1 MLTIGDTVAAD
12 TIRQA
17 YTTAPM
23 TAIAT
28 TATTIVA
35 TGATGGIGVIVGTGV
50 VTTATADNGRLDLHQ
65 ADYFW
70 NW

>member
-1 MLTIGDTVAAD
+1 
-12 TIRQA
+12 
-17 YTTAPM
+17 M

-28 TATTIVA
+28 TATMIAA
-35 TGATGGIGVIVGTGV
+35 TGVTGGIGVIVATGV

>member
-1 MLTIGDTVAAD
+1 
-12 TIRQA
+12 
-17 YTTAPM
+17 M

-28 TATTIVA
+28 TATMIAA
-35 TGATGGIGVIVGTGV
+35 TGATGGIGVIVATGV
-50 VTTATADNGRLDLHQ
+50 VTTATADNDRLDLHQ